1 MATEKTETHEFTV
14 AGAPSIVTRS
24 AAGNL
29 TITPGRDGQ
38 VHVQVTKRVRGGS
51 FGQAGEGDLDKVRVD
66 VTQEGDRITIDAGTR
81 NFSLFGKQITI
92 DIEITAPHSSALD
105 LRLAAG
111 NTRIQGISGLISAKV
126 DAGNMDLSDVA
137 LANRSQLTV
146 NAGNLTVQG
155 ALATGASL
163 DAQVNAGSARFTLPR
178 ETAAYLDARA
188 QAGNV
193 RVPNWNV
200 SITRNFAT
208 QAAYGPLG
216 ANAAGTLTIRVSA
229 GNITVE
235 GN

>member
-29 TITPGRDGQ
+29 TVTPGRGGQ
-38 VHVQVTKRVRGGS
+38 VHVQVTKRVRGGV
-51 FGQAGEGDLDKVRVD
+51 FGQADERDLDRVRVD
-66 VTQEGDRITIDAGTR
+66 VKQEGDRITINADVLNNA
-81 NFSLFGKQITI
+81 LLGKQITI
-92 DIEITAPHSSALD
+92 DIEITAPASSTLD

-111 NTRIQGISGLISAKV
+111 NTRVQGIRGLISAKV
-126 DAGNMDLSDVA
+126 DAGNMDLTDVA
-137 LANRSQLTV
+137 LADHSQLTV

-155 ALATGASL
+155 ALAAGASL
-163 DAQVNAGSARFTLPR
+163 NARANAGNVRFTLPH
-178 ETAAYLDARA
+178 ETATYLDARA

-216 ANAAGTLTIRVSA
+216 ANPTGTLTIHVTA

-235 GN
+235 GA

>member
-14 AGAPSIVTRS
+14 AGAPVIVTRS

-29 TITPGRDGQ
+29 TVTPGRDGQ
-38 VHVQVTKRVRGGS
+38 VHVQVTKRVRGGIL
-51 FGQAGEGDLDKVRVD
+51 GQADERDLDKVRVE
-66 VTQEGDRITIDAGTR
+66 VTQEGDRITIYTDTR
-81 NFSLFGKQITI
+81 NLSLLGKQLTI
-92 DIEITAPHSSALD
+92 DVEITAPRSSTLD

-111 NTRIQGISGLISAKV
+111 NTRAQGISGHISAKV
-126 DAGNMDLSDVA
+126 DAGNMDLIDVA
-137 LANRSQLTV
+137 LADRSQLTV

-155 ALATGASL
+155 SLAAGASL
-163 DAQVNAGSARFTLPR
+163 DARVNAGNVRFTLPR

-193 RVPNWNV
+193 RVPDWNV

-216 ANAAGTLTIRVSA
+216 ANPAGTLTIHVSA

-235 GN
+235 GA